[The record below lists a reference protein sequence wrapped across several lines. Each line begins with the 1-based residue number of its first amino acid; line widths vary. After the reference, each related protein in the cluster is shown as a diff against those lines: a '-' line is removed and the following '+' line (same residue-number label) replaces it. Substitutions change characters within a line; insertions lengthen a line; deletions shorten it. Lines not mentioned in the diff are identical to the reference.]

1 MRQGSSCDRGWGGGR
16 SRFLDPQGHELTR
29 ISIDPGSLKAVEFHQ
44 DVFASG
50 RVAVFDFDQVE
61 GLITIWRHEV
71 SSL

>member
-1 MRQGSSCDRGWGGGR
+1 M
-16 SRFLDPQGHELTR
+16 DPQAAWVTTLTR

-61 GLITIWRHEV
+61 RLITIWRHEV